1 MFGSQSP
8 IDHHSTMEERNT
20 LINDSQLTTD
30 PLLSIGC
37 SNETV
42 DRINERI
49 STLDQTAQA
58 INYQSDNANRST
70 SQKLKD
76 KATGNNPRTQGELI
90 YISN

>member
-1 MFGSQSP
+1 
-8 IDHHSTMEERNT
+8 MEDINA

-30 PLLSIGC
+30 RSLSIGC
-37 SNETV
+37 NNEIV

-49 STLDQTAQA
+49 STLDQIAQPN
-58 INYQSDNANRST
+58 NYESENANRST